1 MQLISN
7 KTLELVNA
15 LELSEGEV
23 TENINTMLIEL
34 SKSADQSGMFLDRSD
49 AVIAHLK
56 LLTDQIKSKI
66 SVIEASQDFVKAELK
81 KSISLL
87 DSDLEGDIYKFK
99 LSKAAPKVVID
110 DELLLDQGYMRTK
123 TIVEIDKK
131 AISEDLKKGYMVN
144 GAHLED
150 NYSLR
155 KSINTNKING
165 VK

>member
-23 TENINTMLIEL
+23 TEDINTMLVEL

-56 LLTDQIKSKI
+56 SLTEQIKSKI

-81 KSISLL
+81 KSIALL

-99 LSKAAPKVVID
+99 LSKAAHKVVID

-131 AISEDLKKGYMVN
+131 AIGEDLKKGYMVN

-155 KSINTNKING
+155 KSINTNKIKD

>member
-56 LLTDQIKSKI
+56 SLTDQIKSKI

-81 KSISLL
+81 KSIALL

-131 AISEDLKKGYMVN
+131 AIGEDLKKGYMVN